1 MREGRDCPQM
11 CVPVIH
17 YPRVHGRPG
26 PRNLTPIFPGLPFA
40 CRVDLT
46 AYQMNGKTKRKD
58 LTRNRVTETR
68 TMAQSLWLLE
78 LAGFPAFL
86 GGGVAEMN

>member
-1 MREGRDCPQM
+1 
-11 CVPVIH
+11 
-17 YPRVHGRPG
+17 
-26 PRNLTPIFPGLPFA
+26 
-40 CRVDLT
+40 
-46 AYQMNGKTKRKD
+46 MNGKTKRKD

-78 LAGFPAFL
+78 LADFPDFA

>member
-1 MREGRDCPQM
+1 MDGR
-11 CVPVIH
+11 
-17 YPRVHGRPG
+17 GR
-26 PRNLTPIFPGLPFA
+26 PRNLTVRFPGIPFA

-78 LAGFPAFL
+78 LAGFSAL
-86 GGGVAEMN
+86 RAEEVAKMN